1 MNKLL
6 TLIILLQFNLY
17 ADKLKVCATVTD
29 MADIVKVIG
38 GDQVEVTTF
47 APARG
52 NPHFVIAKPNFIKD
66 LSQADLYIQTGFEL
80 EAGWAPVLL
89 KSCRNAKVQPNAIG
103 HIDPSNVIKP
113 LFELKGK
120 LSRADG
126 HVHPSGNPHYMLDP
140 VNGLIVAHLVNSRL
154 KVIRPEKADY
164 FNQNTLNFQNKLI
177 AMLVGEKLASKY
189 PTVKLAKLIKIGKL
203 ETFLQ
208 LSKQESDLGGW
219 LGKVKAHSNRKFVA
233 DHANYIYLVERFGME
248 VVAYLEPK
256 PGMEPTT
263 SHLMTLV
270 TELPAMKAQ
279 GILTN
284 SYFQPKYGQLV
295 AKKTN
300 LPILKLAHQVGSL
313 KGCETYLEM
322 IDYNVNQILKA
333 LNK

>member
-1 MNKLL
+1 MKYILSIL
-6 TLIILLQFNLY
+6 VLLQFSLN
-17 ADKLKVCATVTD
+17 AEKLKVCATVTD
-29 MADIVKVIG
+29 MASIVEVIG
-38 GDQVEVTTF
+38 GDQVEVNTF

-52 NPHFVIAKPNFIKD
+52 NPHFVIAKPNFIKA
-66 LSQADLYIQTGFEL
+66 LSQADIFIQTGFEL

-89 KSCRNAKVQPNAIG
+89 KSCRNAKVQPNAMG

-113 LFELKGK
+113 LFELKGN

-126 HVHPSGNPHYMLDP
+126 HVHPNGNPHYMMDP

-154 KVIRPEKADY
+154 KVIRPEKAEY
-164 FNQNTLNFQNKLI
+164 FNDNTKAFQKELINKLI
-177 AMLVGEKLASKY
+177 GEKLASKY
-189 PTVKLAKLIKIGKL
+189 PSSKLARLIKIGKL
-203 ETFLQ
+203 EKFLE

-219 LGKVKAHSNRKFVA
+219 LGKVKAHSNRKFIA

-256 PGMEPTT
+256 PGMDPTT
-263 SHLMTLV
+263 THLMKIIKDAPSLK
-270 TELPAMKAQ
+270 PQ

-284 SYFQPKYGQLV
+284 SFFQPKFGQMI

-313 KGCETYLEM
+313 KGCETYLSM
-322 IDYNVNQILKA
+322 IDYNISQILKA
-333 LNK
+333 LN